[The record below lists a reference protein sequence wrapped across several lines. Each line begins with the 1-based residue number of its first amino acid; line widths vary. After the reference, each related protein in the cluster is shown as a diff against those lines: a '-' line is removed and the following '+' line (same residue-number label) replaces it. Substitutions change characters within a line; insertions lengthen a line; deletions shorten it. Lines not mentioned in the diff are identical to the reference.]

1 MEGSSSFTATLL
13 AFFHRF
19 GEVMG
24 GIVLG
29 TLYFLLVGPVALI
42 ARVATDPLRRRAPR
56 DSAFVP
62 WQQDNETLDAAHR
75 QG

>member
-1 MEGSSSFTATLL
+1 MDGSSSFTAALL

-24 GIVLG
+24 SIVLG
-29 TLYFLLVGPVALI
+29 ALYFLLVGPVALV
-42 ARVATDPLRRRAPR
+42 ARLATDPLRRRPPR
-56 DSAFVP
+56 DSAFLA
-62 WQQDNETLDAAHR
+62 WQKDNETLGAAHR

>member
-1 MEGSSSFTATLL
+1 MEDSPSFMAALL

-24 GIVLG
+24 SIVLG
-29 TLYFLLVGPVALI
+29 AIYFLLVGPVALV
-42 ARVATDPLRRRAPR
+42 ARITADPLRRRPPA
-56 DSAFVP
+56 DSAFLL
-62 WQQDNETLDAAHR
+62 WQKDNETLEAAHR

>member
-1 MEGSSSFTATLL
+1 MEESPSFTASLL

-24 GIVLG
+24 SIVLG
-29 TLYFLLVGPVALI
+29 ALYFLLVGPVALI
-42 ARVATDPLRRRAPR
+42 ARIATDPLRRRAPR
-56 DSAFVP
+56 DSAFLG
-62 WQQDNETLDAAHR
+62 WQKDNETLEAAHR